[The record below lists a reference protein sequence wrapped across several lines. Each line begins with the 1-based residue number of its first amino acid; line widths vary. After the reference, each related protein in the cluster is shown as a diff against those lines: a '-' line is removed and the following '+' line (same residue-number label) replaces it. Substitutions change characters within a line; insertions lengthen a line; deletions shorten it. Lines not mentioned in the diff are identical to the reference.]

1 MFLSD
6 HETATDLL
14 YYEIISTA
22 VVSLILKAGEQPISI
37 GVHGDWGAGKSS
49 ILKMT
54 EAAVKSDDV
63 ICIWFNGWQFQGFD
77 DAKTVL
83 IERILGELEKNQ
95 RVLEKAKAEL
105 VSLAERVRV
114 FKVARLL
121 GSVALAA
128 HGGWLTMLPL
138 LLGRE
143 KEDGKESESGT
154 LGGLL
159 DPKKAKT
166 MPKEIDAFHKEFE
179 ALLNKADIRR
189 MVVLLDDLDR
199 CLPTPAIETLE
210 AIKLF
215 LFVPR
220 AVFVIGADETM
231 IEYAVRKHFPD
242 LPLGQGAQTYARN
255 YLEKLIQV
263 PFRIPAMGLVETRVY
278 VALLY
283 LEATSSAD
291 HPHFKALREVARE
304 VLRKPWKG
312 ELFDRA
318 ILRKQLVVDKLPD
331 DVERAITLSN
341 QLAPLLTDQTKGN
354 PRQVKRFLNAM
365 FLRQTIADARGLA
378 SEIKTPVLAKIML
391 VERFFEPFYEALS
404 AEVMSSSNGIVDLLK
419 ALEEGEDVPD
429 TRHRDKK
436 DGSAWESAISEEIRM
451 WAKQSPPISGEDLR
465 PYILITR
472 DRRRSFAAAST
483 DHDALIEKLMSG
495 SGLAVAGSNKELQ
508 ALPAAGARAVFDEIC
523 ARIRMHEQYEQIPP
537 GAVGLAAIASAHP
550 ELEESLLSF
559 AESLPTEKIGPW
571 ILAEAKWAS
580 AIRDTTLHK
589 KWEELVVRWAEQ
601 TENAALSAVAK
612 GLSKLKKSPKP
623 RS

>member
-14 YYEIISTA
+14 YYEIISKA
-22 VVSLILKAGEQPISI
+22 VVSLINKTGEQPISI

-95 RVLEKAKAEL
+95 RVLAKAGTEL
-105 VSLAERVRV
+105 RSLVERVRW
-114 FKVARLL
+114 FKVARLA
-121 GSVALAA
+121 GTVATAA
-128 HGGWLTMLPL
+128 AGGWLAMLAPL
-138 LLGRE
+138 LVPH
-143 KEDGKESESGT
+143 GKEGNEVESGT
-154 LGGLL
+154 FGGFL
-159 DPKKAKT
+159 DPKKAKS

-179 ALLNKADIRR
+179 ALLNKADIKR

-220 AVFVIGADETM
+220 AVFVIGADEAM
-231 IEYAVRKHFPD
+231 IEYSVRRHFPD
-242 LPLGQGAQTYARN
+242 MPLGQGTQTYARN

-263 PFRIPAMGLVETRVY
+263 PFRIPAMGLIETRVY
-278 VALLY
+278 IALLY
-283 LEATSSAD
+283 LEATSSAEN
-291 HPHFKALREVARE
+291 PHFKALREVAQE
-304 VLRKPWKG
+304 VLRQPWKG

-318 ILRKQLVVDKLPD
+318 ILRKKMGVEKLPD
-331 DVERAITLSN
+331 DVESAITLSN

-365 FLRQTIADARGLA
+365 FLRQTIADARGFGTA
-378 SEIKTPVLAKIML
+378 IKTPVLAKIML

-404 AEVMSSSNGIVDLLK
+404 AEVMSSADGTVELLK
-419 ALEEGEDVPD
+419 PLEKGEDTPV
-429 TRHRDKK
+429 RRGEKK
-436 DGSAWESAISEEIRM
+436 DASTWESAISDDIRV
-451 WAKQSPPISGEDLR
+451 WAKQSPPVAKEDLR

-472 DRRRSFAAAST
+472 DRRRSFTAASA
-483 DHDALIEKLMSG
+483 DNEALLEKLMSG
-495 SGLAVAGSNKELQ
+495 SGLAVAGATKEIQ
-508 ALPAAGARAVFDEIC
+508 ALSAPAARAVFDEIC
-523 ARIRMHEQYEQIPP
+523 ARIRMHEQYEQLPS
-537 GAVGLAAIASAHP
+537 GATGLAALTTAHP
-550 ELEESLLSF
+550 ELEGPLLAF
-559 AESLPTEKIGPW
+559 AESLPTENIGSW
-571 ILAEAKWAS
+571 VLGEAKWGN
-580 AIRDTTLHK
+580 AIRDTLLHK
-589 KWEELVVRWAEQ
+589 KWDELVLRWTEQ
-601 TENAALSAVAK
+601 TDNPALAAAAK
-612 GLSKLKKSPKP
+612 GLSSMKQPS
-623 RS
+623 RQRG